1 MDTGEVI
8 HMKPAGVV
16 RKVDQ
21 LGRIVLPKSL
31 RKRYQMNE
39 GDPVEILVQGDHI
52 ILERYRPRCVFCGS
66 MDEVREFKE
75 RHLCVTCMTE
85 MASIRKS

>member
-1 MDTGEVI
+1 
-8 HMKPAGVV
+8 MKPAGVV

-52 ILERYRPRCVFCGS
+52 ILERYRPRCVFCGTL
-66 MDEVREFKE
+66 EGVREFKE
-75 RHLCVTCMTE
+75 RYLCNSCMTE
-85 MASIRKS
+85 MAGLRRG

>member
-1 MDTGEVI
+1 
-8 HMKPAGVV
+8 MKPVGVV

-52 ILERYRPRCVFCGS
+52 ILERYKPKCVFCS
-66 MDEVREFKE
+66 NQENVVEYSDRFI
-75 RHLCVTCMTE
+75 CSACMTE
-85 MASIRKS
+85 MQQFVN

>member
-1 MDTGEVI
+1 M
-8 HMKPAGVV
+8 MKPAGVV

-52 ILERYRPRCVFCGS
+52 ILERYRPKCVFCGS
-66 MDEVREFKE
+66 MESVSEFKE
-75 RHLCVTCMTE
+75 RYICGVCVAE
-85 MASIRKS
+85 MNVLKVRA

>member
-1 MDTGEVI
+1 
-8 HMKPAGVV
+8 MKPAGVV

-39 GDPVEILVQGDHI
+39 GDPVEILVQGEHI
-52 ILERYRPRCVFCGS
+52 ILERYRPRCVFCGL
-66 MDEVREFKE
+66 MEEVRDFKD
-75 RHLCVTCMTE
+75 RYLCGQCMSE
-85 MASIRKS
+85 MIQLRS

>member
-1 MDTGEVI
+1 
-8 HMKPAGVV
+8 MKPAGIV

-39 GDPVEILVQGDHI
+39 GDPIEILVQGDHI
-52 ILERYRPRCVFCGS
+52 ILERYRPRCVFCS
-66 MDEVREFKE
+66 SIEQVTEFKE
-75 RHLCVTCMTE
+75 KYICNECSTE
-85 MASIRKS
+85 LVGF

>member
-1 MDTGEVI
+1 
-8 HMKPAGVV
+8 MKPAGVV

-66 MDEVREFKE
+66 MEEVRDFKE
-75 RHLCVTCMTE
+75 RSLCSACITE
-85 MASIRKS
+85 MSALRRG

>member
-1 MDTGEVI
+1 
-8 HMKPAGVV
+8 MKPAGVV

-66 MDEVREFKE
+66 MEQVADFKE
-75 RHLCVTCMTE
+75 RYLCSECMGQMQHL
-85 MASIRKS
+85 RR

>member
-1 MDTGEVI
+1 
-8 HMKPAGVV
+8 MKPAGVV

-66 MDEVREFKE
+66 MEEVREFKE
-75 RHLCVTCMTE
+75 RHLCSVCVTE
-85 MASIRKS
+85 MVGLRRA

>member
-1 MDTGEVI
+1 
-8 HMKPAGVV
+8 MKPAGVV

-52 ILERYRPRCVFCGS
+52 ILERYRPKCVFCGS
-66 MDEVREFKE
+66 MEQVSDFKE
-75 RHLCVTCMTE
+75 RFICSQCLLE
-85 MASIRKS
+85 MSRLS

>member
-1 MDTGEVI
+1 
-8 HMKPAGVV
+8 MKPIGVV

-52 ILERYRPRCVFCGS
+52 ILERYKPKCVFCLS
-66 MDEVREFKE
+66 PDHVVEYRERYVCLNCMKELQHYVR
-75 RHLCVTCMTE
+75 
-85 MASIRKS
+85 

>member
-1 MDTGEVI
+1 
-8 HMKPAGVV
+8 MKPAGVV

-52 ILERYRPRCVFCGS
+52 ILERYRPKCVFCGS
-66 MDEVREFKE
+66 MEEVTEFKE
-75 RHLCVTCMTE
+75 RTICKQCLTE
-85 MASIRKS
+85 MNALRRLG

>member
-1 MDTGEVI
+1 
-8 HMKPAGVV
+8 MKPAGVV

-52 ILERYRPRCVFCGS
+52 ILERYRPRCVFCSS
-66 MDEVREFKE
+66 MENVTEYKE
-75 RHLCVTCMTE
+75 RHVCGACLKE
-85 MASIRKS
+85 MNAL

>member
-1 MDTGEVI
+1 
-8 HMKPAGVV
+8 MKPAGVV

-52 ILERYRPRCVFCGS
+52 ILERYRPKCVFCGS
-66 MDEVREFKE
+66 MEHVSDFKE
-75 RHLCVTCMTE
+75 RSICNQCLVE
-85 MASIRKS
+85 MSQLS

>member
-1 MDTGEVI
+1 M
-8 HMKPAGVV
+8 MKPAGVV

-52 ILERYRPRCVFCGS
+52 ILERYRPKCVFCSS
-66 MDEVREFKE
+66 MESVSEFKE
-75 RHLCVTCMTE
+75 RYICGVCITE
-85 MASIRKS
+85 MNLLKAKA

>member
-1 MDTGEVI
+1 
-8 HMKPAGVV
+8 MKPAGVV

-66 MDEVREFKE
+66 IDDVREFKE
-75 RHLCVTCMTE
+75 RYLCSACITE
-85 MASIRKS
+85 MNALRRS

>member
-1 MDTGEVI
+1 MEWEEL
-8 HMKPAGVV
+8 HLKPAGVV

-39 GDPVEILVQGDHI
+39 GDPVEILVQGEHI
-52 ILERYRPRCVFCGS
+52 ILERYRPRCVFCTS
-66 MDEVREFKE
+66 MEEVGDFKE
-75 RHLCVTCMTE
+75 RYVCAACLKDMQGL
-85 MASIRKS
+85 